1 MILIRRESLRNFL
14 TSFLP
19 LGLPLSIIALIQKE
33 LQGTYAK
40 KKNNYM
46 KLNLR
51 NYSFRVASKKFLGFL
66 VTQYG
71 MEANLWNI

>member
-19 LGLPLSIIALIQKE
+19 LGLPLSIIALVQKE

-40 KKNNYM
+40 EKQLYEVKP
-46 KLNLR
+46 
-51 NYSFRVASKKFLGFL
+51 
-66 VTQYG
+66 
-71 MEANLWNI
+71 

>member
-1 MILIRRESLRNFL
+1 ML
-14 TSFLP
+14 
-19 LGLPLSIIALIQKE
+19 
-33 LQGTYAK
+33 

>member
-14 TSFLP
+14 TSF
-19 LGLPLSIIALIQKE
+19 LPLSIIALIQKE